1 MTNAYNKNVE
11 RGEVKVW
18 SHCMQFK
25 FCCLSDVLCRPYS
38 NENRTSV
45 LENKT
50 NNKKKATANKEW
62 YIQ

>member
-18 SHCMQFK
+18 SHCMQIK

-50 NNKKKATANKEW
+50 KKQKK
-62 YIQ
+62 